1 MTAKSIGLEKKRR
14 IIYYTECVDNN
25 KNMKII
31 TLPLRDI
38 NGMYFLKKIISATQE
53 DEHL

>member
-38 NGMYFLKKIISATQE
+38 NGMYLKIISATQE